1 MRPGNERETHLPAP
15 SGRET
20 GQTGHAQFAGE
31 FAHLTLDHLVG
42 LPSGLIHRC
51 DDQVLKHLDVGRID
65 DLPVQDNNVDFDSVD
80 FVLNE
85 FDEQSIEQA
94 VLVKEAVG
102 GTVTVVGV
110 DLIGELDNVLHLALA
125 KGADKAVKIT
135 ADEPGADS
143 HMQAKWLAEAIKGL
157 GADLI
162 LTGVQASNDLDGQI
176 GPMIAA
182 HLDMPYIG
190 GISSVEV
197 SDRTATI
204 NKEFAGGVGAKYSVS
219 LPMVV
224 GVQAASKPPRYAPIS
239 KVRQIAQTATIE
251 KIAPA
256 GQAST
261 ALMMKK
267 MAPPVVTG
275 HAEMIEGSPKQVAA
289 KIVELLKSK
298 GLV

>member
-1 MRPGNERETHLPAP
+1 MNIVVAIKHIP
-15 SGRET
+15 SI
-20 GQTGHAQFAGE
+20 A
-31 FAHLTLDHLVG
+31 
-42 LPSGLIHRC
+42 
-51 DDQVLKHLDVGRID
+51 D
-65 DLPVQDNNVDFDSVD
+65 DLPVKGNNVDFDSVD

-110 DLIGELDNVLHLALA
+110 DMIGELDNVLHLALA

-135 ADEPGADS
+135 GDDPAADS
-143 HMQAKWLAEAIKGL
+143 HQQAKWLAEAIKGMSPNIVF
-157 GADLI
+157 A
-162 LTGVQASNDLDGQI
+162 GVQASNDLDGQI

-190 GISSVEV
+190 GVSSVEV
-197 SDRTATI
+197 AGSVATV
-204 NKEFAGGVGAKYSVS
+204 NKEFAGGVGAKYSVN

-224 GVQAASKPPRYAPIS
+224 GVQASVKPPRYAPVS
-239 KVRQIAQTATIE
+239 KVRQVAQTATIE
-251 KIAPA
+251 KVAPS
-256 GQAST
+256 GDASSGLT
-261 ALMMKK
+261 MKK

-275 HAEMIEGSPKQVAA
+275 HAEMIEGSSKEVAA

-298 GLV
+298 GLA

>member
-1 MRPGNERETHLPAP
+1 MKIVVAIKHIP
-15 SGRET
+15 SI
-20 GQTGHAQFAGE
+20 A
-31 FAHLTLDHLVG
+31 
-42 LPSGLIHRC
+42 
-51 DDQVLKHLDVGRID
+51 D
-65 DLPVQDNNVDFDSVD
+65 DLPVKGNNVDFDSVD

-143 HMQAKWLAEAIKGL
+143 HQQAKWLAETIKAL
-157 GADLI
+157 SPDI
-162 LTGVQASNDLDGQI
+162 IFTGVQASNDLDGQI
-176 GPMIAA
+176 GPMMAA
-182 HLDMPYIG
+182 YLDIPYIG
-190 GISSVEV
+190 GVSAVEIS
-197 SDRTATI
+197 DHTATVS
-204 NKEFAGGVGAKYSVS
+204 KEFAGGFGGKYAVS

-251 KIAPA
+251 KVAPS
-256 GQAST
+256 GEASSGLT
-261 ALMMKK
+261 MIK
-267 MAPPVVTG
+267 MAAPVVMG
-275 HAEMIEGSPKQVAA
+275 HAEMINGSSKEVAA

-298 GLV
+298 GLA